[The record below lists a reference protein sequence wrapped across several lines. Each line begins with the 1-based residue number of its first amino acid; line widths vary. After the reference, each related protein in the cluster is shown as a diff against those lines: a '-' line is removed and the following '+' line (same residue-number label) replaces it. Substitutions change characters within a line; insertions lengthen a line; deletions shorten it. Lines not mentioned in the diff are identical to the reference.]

1 MNGAPEIILTPADRL
16 SDTYDV
22 VVVGS
27 GAAGLVAAIRAADA
41 GLSVVVLEKAA
52 LLGGTTAA
60 GGGVMWAPNNHLAKA
75 AGYSDSHAD
84 GIAYLTEAAGH
95 VLSMEEVEWYVTT
108 APRAVS
114 YLNESTKVAMVPISR
129 PDYHMEWEGSAD
141 GGRGL
146 DNSPFDP
153 AGYPGL
159 SALIRPSSY
168 FPLLT
173 MTERDGLNGRAA
185 DPALQAERAARG
197 VRTMGGALVGSLLA
211 SALDRGVQLA
221 VTAPVKELEELEGRW
236 SVNIG
241 GRAAGKP
248 IIASAVVLASGGFEW
263 NSRLRQAFLPFPV
276 TPISAPSNEGD
287 GLQLGLKA
295 GAAVA
300 DMTAIWGVPVISTP
314 EHEYDGR
321 QSGRMG
327 NVEMTLPGSITVN
340 AKGRRFV
347 NEALNYHDASRVF
360 ASIDPQ
366 TGRQENNPAWLVFDS
381 SYQRK
386 YPVAGSTP
394 GRPASWMSSAPTL
407 EELARKIGVD
417 PDGLTSTVRRF
428 NADAATGVDREFQRG
443 ATLQDRF
450 LGDAANTPNPCLAPL
465 REPPFYAVTI
475 HAGVLGT
482 SGGLATD
489 FDGRVLDRHRQ
500 PIPGLYAAGNVSAGV
515 FRNNYPGGG
524 ATLGSA
530 ITRAFAV
537 GEHLATSL
545 APTCPPLATNARAPM
560 PADPQAG

>member
-1 MNGAPEIILTPADRL
+1 MNAAPETILTPADQL

-22 VVVGS
+22 VVAGS
-27 GAAGLVAAIRAADA
+27 GAAGLVAAVRAADA
-41 GLSVVVLEKAA
+41 GLSVAVVEKAA

-60 GGGVMWAPNNHLAKA
+60 GGGVMWAPNNHVARA
-75 AGYSDSHAD
+75 AGYADSHAD
-84 GIAYLTEAAGH
+84 GFAYLTKAAGH
-95 VLSMEEVEWYVTT
+95 VLTAEEIEWYVAT

-114 YLNESTKVAMVPISR
+114 YLNGCTKVAMIPISR

-146 DNSPFDP
+146 DNAPFDP
-153 AGYPGL
+153 AGYPDL

-185 DPALQAERAARG
+185 DPALLADRAARG

-211 SALDRGVQLA
+211 SALDRGVHLA
-221 VTAPVKELEELEGRW
+221 VSSPVTGLAGPEGRW
-236 SVNIG
+236 SVDLG
-241 GRAAGKP
+241 GQAAGKRV
-248 IIASAVVLASGGFEW
+248 ITSAVVLASGGFEW
-263 NSRLRQAFLPFPV
+263 NGRLRQAFLPFPV
-276 TPISAPSNEGD
+276 TAISAPSNEGD
-287 GLQLGLKA
+287 GLELGLKA
-295 GAAVA
+295 GATVA

-314 EHEYDGR
+314 EHQYDGR

-340 AKGRRFV
+340 TKGHRFV

-381 SYQRK
+381 AFQRK
-386 YPVAGSTP
+386 YPVAGSIP
-394 GRPASWMSSAPTL
+394 GQPAKWMAAAPTL
-407 EELARKIGVD
+407 EELARTIGVD

-428 NADAATGVDREFQRG
+428 NADAAIGVDREFRRG
-443 ATLQDRF
+443 ATPQDRF
-450 LGDAANTPNPCLAPL
+450 LGDAGNTPNPCLAPL
-465 REPPFYAVTI
+465 LDPPFYAVPI
-475 HAGVLGT
+475 QAGVLGT

-489 FDGRVLDRHRQ
+489 FDGRVLDRHQQ

-537 GEHLATSL
+537 GEHLATNL
-545 APTCPPLATNARAPM
+545 ASTCPPLPTHA
-560 PADPQAG
+560 